1 MDPDNSAGNSCIR
14 LLAPPVM
21 YLSIQEG
28 KIFSK
33 WMPQMNAPRW
43 MQSRLQQKLFQ
54 RLVHT
59 LRYRFRKKIY
69 AWFL

>member
-28 KIFSK
+28 KIFSEG
-33 WMPQMNAPRW
+33 PPLQTFAANECLTLNATETVPKA
-43 MQSRLQQKLFQ
+43 SSYPVLSFPEKN
-54 RLVHT
+54 
-59 LRYRFRKKIY
+59 
-69 AWFL
+69 